1 MKGGEAARSRLGY
14 HYFFPKGFVLYGT
27 SLLPRKARAGSCGV
41 NVFGEAGGERS
52 TNNSSMAMHAKG
64 CMGIMRIQWNREVG
78 EYISSMNTQSGEGA
92 VNPRPSTQTGMER
105 DR

>member
-1 MKGGEAARSRLGY
+1 MALAYCHERHGLALV
-14 HYFFPKGFVLYGT
+14 VLT
-27 SLLPRKARAGSCGV
+27 SSVRP
-41 NVFGEAGGERS
+41 GGERS

-92 VNPRPSTQTGMER
+92 VNPRPSTQTGMEW